1 MGNRPSISDGFDDD
15 DDDDFGDDG
24 FLCFSFCPV
33 PNSSSLSSRRG
44 QKRRTRRKRRNQSDK
59 NDPLGT
65 PLPGTPLH
73 ILMKRK
79 MYEEAAMSS
88 KYSGLEKEIP
98 GGVGGPHSFGNASH
112 KQVHSVSPSS
122 TMAQIYE
129 GNVRTTLPLSLSLSV
144 CVFHCVVSWFCFKCL
159 CVCVCVHVCSCV
171 FGGASVSSFVRILMP
186 EHAFALADTVCF
198 TTLSH

>member
-129 GNVRTTLPLSLSLSV
+129 GNVRTTLPLSLSLCVCFTVWSLGFVSNACV
-144 CVFHCVVSWFCFKCL
+144 CVFMCVWR
-159 CVCVCVHVCSCV
+159 
-171 FGGASVSSFVRILMP
+171 SVGIILRSYP
-186 EHAFALADTVCF
+186 YA
-198 TTLSH
+198 